1 MGTSLVQKIIDK
13 IKGKPVRFYAI
24 DKKIKVGK
32 GSEVDSESI
41 IGDYTCLMEYVQV
54 TKAKIGRYCSIAD
67 FVTIGAGEHD
77 LEEISTSGYLAT
89 NSSTYNDLTK
99 MPCEIGDD
107 VWIGV
112 SSIIRRG
119 VKIGVGAVV
128 GANSFVNKDVPP
140 FAVVAGSPA
149 KIIKYRFNE
158 ETRQKILESK
168 YWEKEPEEARKI
180 ISKLTEFYK
189 NSKGNI

>member
-1 MGTSLVQKIIDK
+1 
-13 IKGKPVRFYAI
+13 
-24 DKKIKVGK
+24 
-32 GSEVDSESI
+32 
-41 IGDYTCLMEYVQV
+41 MEYVQV
-54 TKAKIGRYCSIAD
+54 TKAKIGRYASIAD

-77 LEEISTSGYLAT
+77 LEEISTSGHLAK
-89 NSSTYNDLTK
+89 SSANYGDLTK
-99 MPCEIGDD
+99 MPCEIGPD

-112 SSIIRRG
+112 CSIIRRG

-168 YWEKEPEEARKI
+168 YWEYEPDAARKI
-180 ISKLTEFYK
+180 IAELTEFYEK
-189 NSKGNI
+189 SKGDN

>member
-1 MGTSLVQKIIDK
+1 MGTSLFQKIIDK
-13 IKGKPVRFYAI
+13 FRGKPVRFFAI
-24 DKKIKVGK
+24 DKKIHVGR
-32 GSEVDSESI
+32 GSEVDSDSI

-54 TKAKIGRYCSIAD
+54 TKSKIGRYCSIAD

-77 LEEISTSGYLAT
+77 LEEISTSGYLSMNA
-89 NSSTYNDLTK
+89 STYKDLTK
-99 MPCEIGDD
+99 LPCEIGDD

-119 VKIGVGAVV
+119 VKIGIGAVV

-140 FAVVAGSPA
+140 FAIVAGSPA

-158 ETRQKILESK
+158 ETRQKVLESK
-168 YWEKEPEEARKI
+168 YWEKEPETARKI
-180 ISKLTEFYK
+180 IEELTKFYK
-189 NSKGNI
+189 NSKENI

>member
-1 MGTSLVQKIIDK
+1 MGTSLFQKIIDK
-13 IKGKPVRFYAI
+13 LRGKPVRFFAI

-32 GSEVDSESI
+32 GTEVDSDSI

-54 TKAKIGRYCSIAD
+54 TKSKIGRYCSIAD

-77 LEEISTSGYLAT
+77 LEEISTSGHLAKRS
-89 NSSTYNDLTK
+89 NNYKDLTK
-99 MPCEIGDD
+99 MPCEIGPD

-140 FAVVAGSPA
+140 FAVVAGNPA

-158 ETRQKILESK
+158 ETRQKILDSK
-168 YWEKEPEEARKI
+168 YWEYEPEKARKI
-180 ISKLTEFYK
+180 IDELTNFYE
-189 NSKGNI
+189 NSKKS